1 MRDSETLTSMSRG
14 RKRTLSM
21 LAMGV
26 ALVLL
31 AVGPALAAATSKTSA
46 ALHEENASGVTATF
60 KFLDDGE
67 SLRILGKASGMDPDT
82 TYISL
87 IYDNGSPDTG
97 PFACEPTI
105 FAPPPDGII
114 DRMFVG
120 VWNVQPNGK
129 ATLKEMN
136 FELDGGGR
144 VYVSPDDFKTISV
157 RKAITGELQACGDEG

>member
-1 MRDSETLTSMSRG
+1 MRDAETPTSVSRG
-14 RKRTLSM
+14 RKRTLPM

-31 AVGPALAAATSKTSA
+31 AAGPALAAATSKTSA
-46 ALHEENASGVTATF
+46 ALHEEGGSGVTATI
-60 KFLDDGE
+60 KFLDNGE

-87 IYDNGSPDTG
+87 IYDNDSVDTG
-97 PFACEPTI
+97 ELACEPQI
-105 FAPPPDGII
+105 LAPPPTVII

-120 VWNVQPNGK
+120 VWNVQPSGK
-129 ATLKEMN
+129 ATLKETN

-144 VYVSPDDFKTISV
+144 VYVSPDDFKTISI
-157 RKAITGELQACGDEG
+157 RIGGNFELQACGIEG